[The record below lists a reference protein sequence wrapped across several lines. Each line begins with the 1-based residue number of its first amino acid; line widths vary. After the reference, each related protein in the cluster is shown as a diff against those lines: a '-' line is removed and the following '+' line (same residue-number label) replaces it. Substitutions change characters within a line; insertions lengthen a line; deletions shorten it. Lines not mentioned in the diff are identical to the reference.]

1 MEWIFKEAALWKSMD
16 QRQFDVIIIGGASA
30 GLSAAIYTA
39 RQGLSTL
46 VITKDIG
53 GQALLADYIENY
65 PGIMSIGGSAL
76 MDSMKKQAEK
86 YGTVFIYEEL
96 KELRYAEQSCF
107 EIVTNR
113 ESYQT
118 CALILAFGKTPRD
131 LGVPGEHELQG
142 KGVSYCAICDGP
154 LFRDKTVAVIGS
166 GIPALDAGNLLV
178 NIARKIYM
186 IQRTERPIGDVEA
199 VNNLIKTGKVE
210 FVNNARVTEING
222 NGKVEGLNIANVK
235 TGEKRNIKVDGAFV
249 EMGYVTR
256 TEFLKGMVEMNGLG
270 EIVVNRDCSTSMP
283 GIFAAGDVTD
293 IPYKQAV
300 ISAGMG
306 ATAALSAYNYVQ
318 KIKGRPMVK
327 NDWKKIS
334 TDKDKS
340 EVSLFLH

>member
-1 MEWIFKEAALWKSMD
+1 MEH
-16 QRQFDVIIIGGASA
+16 RQFDVIIVGGASA
-30 GLSAAIYTA
+30 GLSAALYTS

-65 PGIMSIGGSAL
+65 PGIMSVGGSAL
-76 MDSMKKQAEK
+76 MESMKKQAEK
-86 YGTVFIYEEL
+86 YGTEFLYEEL
-96 KELRYAEQSCF
+96 QELHYAEQSCF
-107 EIVTNR
+107 EIKTNKD
-113 ESYQT
+113 SYET

-131 LGVPGEHELQG
+131 LGVPGEHELKG
-142 KGVSYCAICDGP
+142 KGVSYCAVCDGP
-154 LFRDKTVAVIGS
+154 LFRNKDVAVVGS

-186 IQRTERPIGDVEA
+186 IQRTETPIGDSET

-210 FVNNARVTEING
+210 FVNSTKVVGIKGEGKVGALDTVRIGSNEHREIN
-222 NGKVEGLNIANVK
+222 VEGV
-235 TGEKRNIKVDGAFV
+235 FV
-249 EMGYVTR
+249 EMGYVTK
-256 TEFLKGMVEMNGLG
+256 TEFLRGMVEMNGLG
-270 EIVVNRDCSTSMP
+270 EIIVSKDCSTSMP

-318 KIKGRPMVK
+318 RIKGRPVVK

-334 TDKDKS
+334 TGKEDK